1 MTKHLVAVIAG
12 FIVVLLLIA
21 TGSTGGAFF
30 GALLSAFC
38 VLAVGLNCAN
48 DFWEAERATK
58 AEVTYLAAAACLMS
72 MSAAS
77 WPLIFVFPPVSPD
90 PYKTTTFVALILV
103 SALWAGF
110 GLWCR
115 SQVEHVF
122 ADPTE

>member
-1 MTKHLVAVIAG
+1 MTKHLLTVIAG
-12 FIVVLLLIA
+12 FIVVLLFNAIA
-21 TGSTGGAFF
+21 GTGGAFF

-38 VLAVGLNCAN
+38 VLAVALNCAN

-77 WPLIFVFPPVSPD
+77 WPLMAVVPPMMPD
-90 PYKTTTFVALILV
+90 PYQTATFVAVMLV

-110 GLWCR
+110 GLLRR

-122 ADPTE
+122 AVPTE